1 MTEPASRLMLVSF
14 QHQVAAV
21 IDGRILSI
29 WCAVCEEIFKTETSI
44 RPKDQQPPQR
54 EVESFLE
61 GQARQIDIPI
71 MLRVL
76 SLGDGKRLTLP
87 IEIMVKWSNVS
98 AICNFEESW
107 IKPNI
112 VAARVEKKKLGEKE
126 RAKK

>member
-1 MTEPASRLMLVSF
+1 MTEPTSRLMLVSF
-14 QHQVAAV
+14 QHNVAAV

-29 WCAVCEEIFKTETSI
+29 WCAVCEEVFKTEMAVSS
-44 RPKDQQPPQR
+44 KEQQSTQR
-54 EVESFLE
+54 EAEVFLE
-61 GQARQIDIPI
+61 GQARQLDIPI

-112 VAARVEKKKLGEKE
+112 VAERAEKKKSGKKE
-126 RAKK
+126 RLKK